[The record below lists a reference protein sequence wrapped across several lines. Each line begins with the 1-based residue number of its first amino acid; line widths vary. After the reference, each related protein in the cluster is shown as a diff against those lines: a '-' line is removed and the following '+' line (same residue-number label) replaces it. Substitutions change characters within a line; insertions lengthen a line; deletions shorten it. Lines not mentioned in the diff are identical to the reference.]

1 MNKKPLYIYLDQN
14 HWIDLARAH
23 HKHPDGEKYQEVF
36 QTLIK
41 LTEKD
46 IVRLPLSF
54 YHFVETLKIKNQD
67 RKEKLAQTMTLLSK
81 GWGMALVD
89 DIAPIEI
96 QKASALLFNHSI
108 PTPPKIFV
116 RDISLIF
123 GIDPKKILDRL
134 SAITG
139 FPIDFLQEHLPSLV
153 HTPENLY
160 SFLTG
165 NAYDEKEFEKGI
177 NGYLQGIK
185 HFSLLNKNARILT
198 KPLNKKQFR
207 KTFISDYFTRP
218 DTKEIFAKAL
228 AIYGYSLSDMLIE
241 GNETAIAFFENIPSL
256 NVESMLVTLRNIQQ
270 DKKIDENDWA
280 DLRYLMIA
288 LPYADIVVT
297 ENFWQD
303 LIKKSKLDKKYQ
315 TVVLRK
321 ISELSEYI

>member
-1 MNKKPLYIYLDQN
+1 
-14 HWIDLARAH
+14 
-23 HKHPDGEKYQEVF
+23 
-36 QTLIK
+36 
-41 LTEKD
+41 
-46 IVRLPLSF
+46 
-54 YHFVETLKIKNQD
+54 
-67 RKEKLAQTMTLLSK
+67 
-81 GWGMALVD
+81 MALVD

-218 DTKEIFAKAL
+218 DTKEIFDKAL
-228 AIYGYSLSDMLIE
+228 AIYGYSLSDILIE